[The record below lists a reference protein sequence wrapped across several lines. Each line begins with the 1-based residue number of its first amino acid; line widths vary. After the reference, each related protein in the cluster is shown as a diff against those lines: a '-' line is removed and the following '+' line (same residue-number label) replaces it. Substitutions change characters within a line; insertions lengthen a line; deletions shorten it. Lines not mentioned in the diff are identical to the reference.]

1 MVGCKVFNDTIT
13 RHIHV
18 LKKWTLTQE
27 YVVADLDSATDMSR
41 VLDGEDSGMLASY
54 QGYILPSAPP
64 ADESALMSA
73 SPVLPV
79 TMDSSR
85 GSVGSSSGGIGGSN
99 SGGRDGTSSYNP
111 MLNSTFRS
119 DDNYYNNTNTNNRNN
134 TYNNSSSNT
143 SNNSYVVSP
152 SAPMLRNDI
161 V

>member
-1 MVGCKVFNDTIT
+1 MVGCKVFNDIIT

-54 QGYILPSAPP
+54 QGYIQPSAPP

-73 SPVLPV
+73 APVVPV

-85 GSVGSSSGGIGGSN
+85 GSVGSANSGV
-99 SGGRDGTSSYNP
+99 GGRDSTSSYNP

-119 DDNYYNNTNTNNRNN
+119 DDNYYNNTNTHNRNN

-143 SNNSYVVSP
+143 SNNSYVVSA